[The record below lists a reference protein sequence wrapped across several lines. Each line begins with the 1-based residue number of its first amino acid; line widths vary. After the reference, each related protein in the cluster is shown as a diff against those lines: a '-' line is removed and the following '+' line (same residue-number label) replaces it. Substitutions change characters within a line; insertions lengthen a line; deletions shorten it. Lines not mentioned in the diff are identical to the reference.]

1 MRGCA
6 ECEAPAAGGLAFGR
20 KADQSMIYPPPVPC
34 RETAAG
40 VVEASVLMAT
50 VESKVAACPGVKVRQ
65 TVRLAPGASA
75 PGPPP
80 EMIWKP
86 ATRLQST
93 YVGEVLLEQ
102 L

>member
-1 MRGCA
+1 
-6 ECEAPAAGGLAFGR
+6 
-20 KADQSMIYPPPVPC
+20 MIYPPPVPC

-102 L
+102 LMTLMLLIVSGVLPALVIVKQ